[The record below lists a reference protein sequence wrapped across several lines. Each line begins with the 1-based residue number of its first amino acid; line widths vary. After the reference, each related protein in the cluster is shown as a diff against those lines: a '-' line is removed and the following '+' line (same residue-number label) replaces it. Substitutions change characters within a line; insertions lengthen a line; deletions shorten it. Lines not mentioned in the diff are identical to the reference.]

1 MSFLRTRAPRA
12 GLIGGLLLLA
22 LGGLAAA
29 QAPAPSTTQPASQPT
44 DKRPV
49 MLDVNGTWIGNGI
62 SYGPHRDGQSPEG
75 AQPTREQLRE
85 DLHIMARHWRLL
97 RMYGAAGATQTVLEI
112 IREDKLPLKVMVG
125 CWIAPEERV
134 NPETKGTEAIAGA
147 HMANVAEI
155 RAAVKLASAFRDVVW
170 AVSVGNET
178 QVSWSGHRVP
188 PELLIRY
195 IRLVRT
201 RVPQP
206 VTVADDFLFW
216 LEPRSQEVAREIDF
230 IVTHAYAMWHGRQL
244 DEALPFTKEKYAA
257 VVAAHPGYVVVL
269 GEAGWPTQR
278 KTTGEGEGKLM
289 AGKAGEPEQK
299 SFYEQFIAW
308 TTAEH
313 VPNFYFEAF
322 DEKWKGGTDPEE
334 VEKHWGLYNSDRTPK
349 LALQAAAAASQ
360 PAAAQ
365 P

>member
-1 MSFLRTRAPRA
+1 MLQRRMPSGRA
-12 GLIGGLLLLA
+12 GLVAGLLFLA
-22 LGGLAAA
+22 WGGWAVA
-29 QAPAPSTTQPASQPT
+29 QDEAPPTTQPTTQPT
-44 DKRPV
+44 HKRPLHFEV
-49 MLDVNGTWIGNGI
+49 DGKWIGNGV
-62 SYGPHRDGQSPEG
+62 SYGPHRDGQHPEKE
-75 AQPTREQLRE
+75 QPTREQLRE
-85 DLHIMARHWRLL
+85 DLHIMARHWNLI
-97 RMYGAAGATQTVLEI
+97 RMYGAAGVTQTVLEI
-112 IREDKLPLKVMVG
+112 IREDKLPVKVMVG

-134 NPETKGTEAIAGA
+134 NSETKASELIPGA
-147 HMANVAEI
+147 HTANVAEI
-155 RAAVKLASAFRDVVW
+155 RAAVKLANAYRDVVW
-170 AVSVGNET
+170 AVSIGNET
-178 QVSWSGHRVP
+178 QVSWSSHRVP
-188 PELLIRY
+188 PELLIKY

-216 LEPRSQEVAREIDF
+216 LEPRSQEIAQEIDF
-230 IVTHAYAMWHGRQL
+230 IVTHAYAMWHGRRL

-299 SFYEQFIAW
+299 AFYEQFSAW

-322 DEKWKGGTDPEE
+322 DENWKGGSDPEE

-349 LALQAAAAASQ
+349 LALQAAAATSQ